1 MQGNYPKNDVRGA
14 SNVPRLSQQKTRSD
28 GTFRVQSVDETWSGV
43 AILDDGGRVLRLRT
57 HGGPASFVCGGLSP
71 TGVNPVT
78 KVMRVVDANEPAS
91 ATSANQPGT
100 SSPAEQAPEVPGGL
114 SPVIFVAFSLLPLS
128 LWLRAPEQLRHGRPP
143 AEVLEKLLMKH
154 YPREPDMRAALR
166 TRAAAALERAYEK
179 GLAPV
184 CWGEASYPV
193 ALAATVDPPPLLWVQ
208 GSIAALRAAIVAVV
222 GARAA
227 TPYALTTA
235 KRIAGD
241 LASAG
246 LVVASGMARGVD
258 SAAHLGALDSSG
270 QTIAVLGSGVD
281 VVYPPEHAALA
292 CRIAA
297 SGAVVSELAPG
308 TPPRRMFFP
317 RRNRIISGL
326 ARAVVVIEA
335 GERSGSLITARLAL
349 EQGRSVLA
357 VPGSVLTGRNRG
369 AHGLLRAG
377 AKIVESADD
386 ILEELAIGGG
396 MPFGRGRI
404 RKRRRAST
412 TEDRILACLTPG
424 QPSDLQEL
432 SERSGLSPARLLP
445 RLFQLEL
452 GGAIVR
458 VGGRFVLS

>member
-1 MQGNYPKNDVRGA
+1 
-14 SNVPRLSQQKTRSD
+14 L
-28 GTFRVQSVDETWSGV
+28 
-43 AILDDGGRVLRLRT
+43 
-57 HGGPASFVCGGLSP
+57 
-71 TGVNPVT
+71 T
-78 KVMRVVDANEPAS
+78 KVMNVPK
-91 ATSANQPGT
+91 ATEGTNATGVTQPGDP
-100 SSPAEQAPEVPGGL
+100 SSTRKAAQEVPGPI

-128 LWLRAPEQLRHGRPP
+128 LWLRAPEQLRDGHPPSDVLDELLGR
-143 AEVLEKLLMKH
+143 H
-154 YPREPDMRAALR
+154 YPGEPGRGAALR
-166 TRAAAALERAYEK
+166 ARAAAALDRANEM

-184 CWGEASYPV
+184 CWGEASYPI

-208 GSIAALRAAIVAVV
+208 GSVTALHASIVAIV

-227 TPYALTTA
+227 TSYALSTA
-235 KRIAGD
+235 KRIAAD

-246 LVVASGMARGVD
+246 LVIASGMARGVD

-281 VVYPPEHAALA
+281 VVYPAEHAALA
-292 CRIAA
+292 CSIAA

-326 ARAVVVIEA
+326 SRAVVVIEA

-357 VPGSVLTGRNRG
+357 VPGNVLTGRNRG

-386 ILEELAIGGG
+386 ILEELAIGGEDFG
-396 MPFGRGRI
+396 EGRGR
-404 RKRRRAST
+404 KRRQAST
-412 TEDRILACLTPG
+412 VEDRILACLTPG
-424 QPSDLQEL
+424 EPSDLQEIA
-432 SERSGLSPARLLP
+432 ERSGLSPPRLLP

-452 GGAIVR
+452 RGAIAR

>member
-1 MQGNYPKNDVRGA
+1 M
-14 SNVPRLSQQKTRSD
+14 NVLNAT
-28 GTFRVQSVDETWSGV
+28 
-43 AILDDGGRVLRLRT
+43 
-57 HGGPASFVCGGLSP
+57 
-71 TGVNPVT
+71 
-78 KVMRVVDANEPAS
+78 DATNAAS
-91 ATSANQPGT
+91 ATQPGD
-100 SSPAEQAPEVPGGL
+100 SSPTLKVQEVPRPI
-114 SPVIFVAFSLLPLS
+114 SPVTYVAFSLLPLS
-128 LWLRAPEQLRHGRPP
+128 LWLRAPKQLRDGRPP
-143 AEVLEKLLMKH
+143 SDVLDELLGKH
-154 YPREPDMRAALR
+154 YPGEPGMGAALR
-166 TRAAAALERAYEK
+166 ARAAAALDRANER

-208 GSIAALRAAIVAVV
+208 GSVTALHAPIVAIV

-227 TPYALTTA
+227 TSYALSAA
-235 KRIAGD
+235 KRIAAD

-246 LVVASGMARGVD
+246 LVIASGMARGVD

-281 VVYPPEHAALA
+281 VVYPAEHAGLA
-292 CRIAA
+292 CSIAA

-326 ARAVVVIEA
+326 SRAVVVIEA

-386 ILEELAIGGG
+386 ILEELAIGGRD
-396 MPFGRGRI
+396 FRKGRGR
-404 RKRRRAST
+404 KRRQAST
-412 TEDRILACLTPG
+412 AEDRILAGLTPG
-424 QPSDLQEL
+424 EPSDLQEIA
-432 SERSGLSPARLLP
+432 ERSGLSPARLLP
-445 RLFQLEL
+445 RLLQLEL
-452 GGAIVR
+452 RGAIVR

>member
-1 MQGNYPKNDVRGA
+1 V
-14 SNVPRLSQQKTRSD
+14 V
-28 GTFRVQSVDETWSGV
+28 
-43 AILDDGGRVLRLRT
+43 
-57 HGGPASFVCGGLSP
+57 
-71 TGVNPVT
+71 
-78 KVMRVVDANEPAS
+78 KVMNVVKATDATNAAS
-91 ATSANQPGT
+91 ATQPGD
-100 SSPAEQAPEVPGGL
+100 SSPTEKAPEVPGPV
-114 SPVIFVAFSLLPLS
+114 SPAIFVAFSLLPLW
-128 LWLRAPEQLRHGRPP
+128 LWLRAPEQLRDGRPP
-143 AEVLEKLLMKH
+143 SDVLEELLSKH
-154 YPREPDMRAALR
+154 YSGEPAMGAALR
-166 TRAAAALERAYEK
+166 ARAAAALDRAYEK
-179 GLAPV
+179 SLAPV
-184 CWGEASYPV
+184 CWGDASYPV

-208 GSIAALRAAIVAVV
+208 GSIAALHASIVAIV

-227 TPYALTTA
+227 TSYALATA

-246 LVVASGMARGVD
+246 LVIASGMARGVD
-258 SAAHLGALDSSG
+258 SAAHLGALESSG

-281 VVYPPEHAALA
+281 VVYPAEHAALA

-326 ARAVVVIEA
+326 SRAVVVVEA

-386 ILEELAIGGG
+386 ILEELATGGTH
-396 MPFGRGRI
+396 FGKGHG
-404 RKRRRAST
+404 RKRRPASAS
-412 TEDRILACLTPG
+412 EDRILACLRPG
-424 QPSDLQEL
+424 QPSDLQEI
-432 SERSGLSPARLLP
+432 SERSGLNPSRLLP

-452 GGAIVR
+452 RGAIVR
-458 VGGRFVLS
+458 VAGRFVLS